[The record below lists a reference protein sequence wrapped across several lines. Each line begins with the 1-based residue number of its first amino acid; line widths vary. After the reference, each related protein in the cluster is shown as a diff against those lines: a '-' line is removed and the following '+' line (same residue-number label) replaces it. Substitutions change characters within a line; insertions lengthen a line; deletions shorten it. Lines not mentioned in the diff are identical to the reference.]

1 MLLSLLKTLWKETFR
16 SKYNRIGHSARFK
29 ELTIEA
35 LDLSDFFKDNT
46 ASEYCTE
53 KYFTN
58 MTSPYQHIPLVC
70 SAGYLRAVLTSI
82 FSLVPVL
89 SKL

>member
-35 LDLSDFFKDNT
+35 LDLSDFF
-46 ASEYCTE
+46 
-53 KYFTN
+53 
-58 MTSPYQHIPLVC
+58 
-70 SAGYLRAVLTSI
+70 
-82 FSLVPVL
+82 
-89 SKL
+89 